1 MYDVIGIAGR
11 AGAGK
16 DTVANVLASELKGR
30 LWYRYSF
37 ADPIKRATEFMFG
50 WTRSQLED
58 REFKEAVCP
67 KWGFSPRKAMQLLG
81 TEFGRACREDLWLHM
96 ASLELDEVK
105 KGTGGGLIISD
116 VRFPNEA
123 AWVRENGLLIHIER
137 PTGNET
143 SEATHASEVPL
154 EIKTMDWVIYNQ
166 TDLNGLIT
174 SAEFMAERINALK
187 NWSK

>member
-16 DTVANVLASELKGR
+16 DTVADILSRELKGR
-30 LWYRYSF
+30 PWYRYSF

-50 WTRSQLED
+50 WRRDQLED
-58 REFKEAVCP
+58 RDFKEAICP
-67 KWGFSPRKAMQLLG
+67 KWGFSPRRAMQLLG

-96 ASLELDEVK
+96 ASMELDEVK
-105 KGTGGGLIISD
+105 RGTGGGLIISD

-123 AWVRENGLLIHIER
+123 DWVRDNGLLIHVDR
-137 PTGNET
+137 AAGNET
-143 SEATHASEVPL
+143 SETSHASEIPL
-154 EIKTMDWVIYNQ
+154 ERNPNDWIIHNQ
-166 TDLNGLIT
+166 SDLNGLT
-174 SAEFMAERINALK
+174 ESVQFMARRISDLE